1 MRDSSILSKLRY
13 YVNKE
18 ILRTIYFIIFHSYL
32 TYVITV
38 WEQTRISQKRVTVI
52 QKKTSRIMSFA
63 SFSSHSWS
71 SFHYYNILKLCDIVN
86 IEASAFINNS
96 FNSNSFSVLAVIFK
110 LVSES
115 HAHNARSCSKSFIFV
130 PSYNTSRFG
139 RKSVTCSAIPIWN
152 HLKNKYSNHDFM
164 KLAPKVLK
172 RFLTQ
177 KLISLYCEKHF

>member
-38 WEQTRISQKRVTVI
+38 WEQTRISQKRMTVF

-71 SFHYYNILKLCDIVN
+71 SFHYYNILKFCDIVN

-96 FNSNSFSVLAVIFK
+96 FNSNSFSVLAVRFK

-115 HAHNARSCSKSFIFV
+115 HAHNARSSSKSFIFV

-139 RKSVTCSAIPIWN
+139 RKPVMCSAIPVWN
-152 HLKNKYSNHDFM
+152 HLQYKYSNHDFM

-172 RFLTQ
+172 TFLTQ
-177 KLISLYCEKHF
+177 KLISLYCEQ